1 MSLALLITPR
11 RHRHHRADPHGHHRQ
26 RYRQALVGALY
37 PLILTLYLLILLLD
51 LLQSLFNG
59 HWSSPLSWHKRKIA
73 ACSDTE
79 ISPLALHPIGPVD
92 RHPITATF
100 HHLQHHRRHGGCCDR
115 PARRHRPRE
124 PMPYWPSPK
133 RHRASV
139 ITNDFI
145 YLAPPATVALPHELN
160 A

>member
-59 HWSSPLSWHKRKIA
+59 HWSSPLSSHKRKIA

-92 RHPITATF
+92 RHPITAAF
-100 HHLQHHRRHGGCCDR
+100 HRLQHHRPHLLRRAGDAPDPDLRCRNTTTGDR
-115 PARRHRPRE
+115 LDVE
-124 PMPYWPSPK
+124 CTGSG
-133 RHRASV
+133 
-139 ITNDFI
+139 T
-145 YLAPPATVALPHELN
+145 ELKQF
-160 A
+160 